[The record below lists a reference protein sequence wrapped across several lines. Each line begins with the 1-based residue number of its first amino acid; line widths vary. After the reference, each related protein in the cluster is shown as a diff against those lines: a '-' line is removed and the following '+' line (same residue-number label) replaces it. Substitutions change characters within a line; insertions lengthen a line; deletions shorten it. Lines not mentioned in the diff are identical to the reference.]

1 MKAEHGLTFDAPKRI
16 LFVPDAHVPNN
27 DIGAV
32 SVLLRAAKVW
42 APHILVILG
51 DWADFASVS
60 MHEPD
65 DVKQVMLKDEAATA
79 KWTLD
84 YLVES
89 CGPQLHRRIY
99 IEGNHEQR
107 LARYVAR
114 RAPALWDSVSVPAL
128 LGLDFRWEFV
138 PYRSSIRLGRLHI
151 THDTGKAG
159 RNAHRQSAS
168 AHLGSTVIGHT
179 HRMAYDVTGTFDG
192 MPYLA
197 AMFGWLGDRKLAG
210 SYTHEANAAEWA
222 HGFGTGLMLDNGI
235 VHVQPVPIIDG
246 HAVVGG
252 QLV

>member
-1 MKAEHGLTFDAPKRI
+1 M
-16 LFVPDAHVPNN
+16 
-27 DIGAV
+27 
-32 SVLLRAAKVW
+32 SVLFSAAKVW
-42 APHILVILG
+42 KPHILVILG

-65 DVKQVMLKDEAATA
+65 DVKHVMLEDEADIAR
-79 KWTLD
+79 WTLD
-84 YLVES
+84 FLVDV
-89 CGPQLHRRIY
+89 CGPQLERRIFV
-99 IEGNHEQR
+99 EGNHEQR
-107 LARYVAR
+107 LSRYIAR
-114 RAPALWDSVSVPAL
+114 RAPALWDSLDVRNL
-128 LGLDFRWEFV
+128 LGLGSPWEFV

-159 RNAHRQSAS
+159 RTAHRQSAA

-222 HGFGTGLMLDNGI
+222 HGFGTGLMLPDGI

-246 HAVVGG
+246 RAVVGG
-252 QLV
+252 ILV